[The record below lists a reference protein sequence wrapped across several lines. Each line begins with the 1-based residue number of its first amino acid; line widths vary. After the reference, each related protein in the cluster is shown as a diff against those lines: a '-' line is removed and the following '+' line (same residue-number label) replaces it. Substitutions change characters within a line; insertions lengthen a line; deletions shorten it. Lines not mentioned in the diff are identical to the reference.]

1 MKRVDLFL
9 ELIKKYKLLV
19 LIFIFSSIGYSVTR
33 SGILWL
39 IKNFLEKVI
48 NLKINDSIWFLYIA
62 AGIIFI
68 VWIISSLFEYLS
80 KVYQQILMRTI
91 EQDTLMKIVSH
102 LLRLSVRYF
111 DRSSHGD
118 LLVTSRAD
126 INSMRDMVNSYC
138 TILISLFTF
147 LSLMIVSFKINF
159 ALTFWGMIAIP
170 VVTAPIIYL
179 GNKIRISAEKRRS
192 IGYKIFDLLVQL
204 FNGIRIIKVFQA
216 EEREKVSMDKLSKAF
231 YDEFLR
237 TSKIKALSGMI
248 LETVSGL
255 AMVVVVVMGGV
266 FVFKNKLQWPSL
278 LAIIMI
284 LLSVKE
290 PVKNIIHSYAT
301 LKELLPSLDRIL
313 TLLNTKS
320 DIQEIPDASP
330 FPEDFKTITFENVS
344 FKYHSR
350 VIFKNVNFSVK
361 RGETVGIAGPS
372 GVGKTTFISLIPR
385 FFDPTEGRILV
396 NEIDLKNIRL
406 SDLMSRMAIVTQV
419 PFIFNAT
426 VYENILYGNP
436 EVSEEEVYN
445 AAKMAYIHEE
455 ILEMP
460 EKYNTYIGIGGI
472 NISIGQRQRINIA
485 RAILKNPEIL
495 LLDEATSSLD
505 SVSEAKVQR
514 AIENLMKGRTCFI
527 VSHRLSALRNADKI
541 VVLNSGVME
550 AIGTHEELLEKNI
563 TYRAL
568 WETQSKMDYEISLDS
583 DDEKIT
589 IDEMGVK
596 NG

>member
-1 MKRVDLFL
+1 MKKFTLFL
-9 ELIKKYKLLV
+9 ELAKKHKI
-19 LIFIFSSIGYSVTR
+19 LIFIFLISSIGYSISR

-48 NLKINDSIWFLYIA
+48 SFKISDSFLFLYLA
-62 AGIIFI
+62 AGLIFL
-68 VWIISSLFEYLS
+68 VWLLSSFFEYLS

-91 EQDTLMKIVSH
+91 EQETLMKIVNH
-102 LLRLSVRYF
+102 LLKLSVRFF

-138 TILISLFTF
+138 GILISALTFFSLFF
-147 LSLMIVSFKINF
+147 VSLKINF
-159 ALTFWGMIAIP
+159 FLTFWGMIAIP
-170 VVTAPIIYL
+170 LITAPIIYL

-216 EEREKVSMDKLSKAF
+216 EEKELKSIDKLSKAF

-255 AMVVVVVMGGV
+255 AMVVVVVLGGIY
-266 FVFKNKLQWPSL
+266 VFKNQLQWPSL

-284 LLSVKE
+284 LLSIKE
-290 PVKNIIHSYAT
+290 PVKNVIHSYAT
-301 LKELLPSLDRIL
+301 LKELMPSLDRIQK
-313 TLLNTKS
+313 LLNTES
-320 DIQEIPDASP
+320 DIKELPNAIP
-330 FPEDFKTITFENVS
+330 FPQNFKSISFEGVS
-344 FKYHSR
+344 FNYHSKP
-350 VIFKNVNFSVK
+350 VFKNVNFVVK
-361 RGETVGIAGPS
+361 KGETVGIAGPS

-396 NEIDLKNIRL
+396 NDIDLRNIKL
-406 SDLMSRMAIVTQV
+406 SDLMSKMAIVTQV

-436 EVSEEEVYN
+436 EASEEDVYN
-445 AAKMAYIHEE
+445 AAKMAYIHDE

-472 NISIGQRQRINIA
+472 NISVGQKQRINIA

-495 LLDEATSSLD
+495 ILDEATSSLD
-505 SVSEAKVQR
+505 SVAEAKVQK

-527 VSHRLSALRNADKI
+527 VSHRLSALRNAEKI
-541 VVLNSGVME
+541 VVLNGGIME
-550 AIGTHEELLEKNI
+550 AIGTHEELLKENI

-568 WETQSKMDYEISLDS
+568 WETQSKMDLSPVVDIYEENLGI
-583 DDEKIT
+583 EKA
-589 IDEMGVK
+589 GV
-596 NG
+596 